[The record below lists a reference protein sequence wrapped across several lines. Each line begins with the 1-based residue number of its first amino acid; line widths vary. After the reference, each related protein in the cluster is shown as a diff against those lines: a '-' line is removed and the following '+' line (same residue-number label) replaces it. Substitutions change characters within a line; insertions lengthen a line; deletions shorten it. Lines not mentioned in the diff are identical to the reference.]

1 MLVFLGQLPQHQFA
15 SVRIV
20 GEQLHLVQ
28 PLKGEVEPQTH
39 RCQLLWR
46 AVQWGTQDGSRVVAV
61 FAVPVKP
68 VTGVAL
74 YSFSDLYFQRVF
86 LTTMP
91 YE

>member
-15 SVRIV
+15 SVRTV

-39 RCQLLWR
+39 RRQLLWR

-68 VTGVAL
+68 VTAMWHYILSQIYVFKG
-74 YSFSDLYFQRVF
+74 YF
-86 LTTMP
+86 
-91 YE
+91 